1 MQERM
6 IQRNWETFVA
16 ARWSFK
22 RRNLQWRF
30 YRRNLHKKQPQL
42 SHLVNLCLTN
52 CPVARQ
58 TSCFVAFKLTAVIL
72 LFLLHNIPNL
82 SQISTCYLFLIV
94 LFCWEIYLMW
104 FILILVWKQVFEV
117 HVYMGW
123 SNFGKCLHWLIKFHA
138 SRDMFQNNS
147 SKCMHGL
154 IKF

>member
-1 MQERM
+1 M
-6 IQRNWETFVA
+6 A

-30 YRRNLHKKQPQL
+30 NRRNPRRSFNQRNLHKKLKQPQL

-82 SQISTCYLFLIV
+82 SQILTCYLFLIV
-94 LFCWEIYLMW
+94 LFLLGNLAD
-104 FILILVWKQVFEV
+104 LIHIDIGLKASF
-117 HVYMGW
+117 W
-123 SNFGKCLHWLIKFHA
+123 SACIHGPIKFWEVLA
-138 SRDMFQNNS
+138 LNNQISDMFQNNS

-154 IKF
+154 DKILVL